1 MKRPR
6 FHAADVAQQVVGGLL
21 LAGPFVVTEE
31 VWVLADQMS
40 LLHTLIAILAIVVV
54 GYSTLYKADKGR
66 DAEVERTIV
75 GIPLR
80 FVSVL
85 LVAVGSVTLLTFVLA
100 APQTFGA
107 DLMGTITAISIGS
120 IFSVVGAAAADS
132 LL

>member
-1 MKRPR
+1 MRRPR
-6 FHAADVAQQVVGGLL
+6 FRAADVAQQVVGGLL

-31 VWVLADQMS
+31 VWVLADGMS
-40 LLHTLIAILAIVVV
+40 VLHTLVAMLAVVVV
-54 GYSTLYKADKGR
+54 GYSTLYKADKNR
-66 DAEVERTIV
+66 DVERERNFL

-85 LVAVGSVTLLTFVLA
+85 LVAIGSVTLLTFVLA

-107 DLMGTITAISIGS
+107 DSMTTLTAISIGS

>member
-6 FHAADVAQQVVGGLL
+6 FRAADVAQQVVGGLL

-31 VWVLADQMS
+31 VWVLADGMS
-40 LLHTLIAILAIVVV
+40 IPHTLVAILAVVVV
-54 GYSTLYKADKGR
+54 GYSTLYKADR
-66 DAEVERTIV
+66 DRDVDRERNFL

-85 LVAVGSVTLLTFVLA
+85 VVAVGSVTLLTFVLA

-107 DLMGTITAISIGS
+107 DSMTTITAISIGS

>member
-1 MKRPR
+1 MRRPR
-6 FHAADVAQQVVGGLL
+6 FRAADVAQQVVGGLL

-31 VWVLADQMS
+31 VWVLADGMS
-40 LLHTLIAILAIVVV
+40 VLHTLVAMLAVVVV
-54 GYSTLYKADKGR
+54 GYSTLYKADKNR
-66 DAEVERTIV
+66 DVERERNFL

-85 LVAVGSVTLLTFVLA
+85 LVAIGSVTLLTFVLA

-107 DLMGTITAISIGS
+107 DSMTTLTAISIGS
-120 IFSVVGAAAADS
+120 IFSVIGAAAADS

>member
-1 MKRPR
+1 MRRPR
-6 FHAADVAQQVVGGLL
+6 FRAADVAQQVVGGLL

-40 LLHTLIAILAIVVV
+40 LLHTLVAIIAVVVV
-54 GYSTLYKADKGR
+54 GYSTLYKADKDR
-66 DAEVERTIV
+66 DVERERNFL

-107 DLMGTITAISIGS
+107 DSMTTLTAISIGS
-120 IFSVVGAAAADS
+120 IFSVIGAAAADS